1 LRSPDGEG
9 AHVSR
14 SRCVISR
21 GAGTRLRLIDPI
33 FER

>member
-1 LRSPDGEG
+1 
-9 AHVSR
+9 VSR